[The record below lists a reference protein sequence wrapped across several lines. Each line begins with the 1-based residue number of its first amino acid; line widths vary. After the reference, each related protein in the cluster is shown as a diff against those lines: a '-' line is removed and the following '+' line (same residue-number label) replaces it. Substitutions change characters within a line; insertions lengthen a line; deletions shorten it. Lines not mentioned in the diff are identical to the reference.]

1 MPGEALHC
9 SVAVGKRR
17 LRRAEL
23 CTQAVPSMAKVSTQR
38 FMACLKHSKLLDA
51 AVFQKLTARVAQLT
65 QNAGGKEPSPEKL
78 AEYLVAK
85 KLLTRWQADKLLEGR
100 HKGFFLG
107 KYKLLDHLGTG
118 GMSSVYLAEHVLMK
132 RRVAIKVLPHR
143 RVGESSYLDRFYR
156 EAQAAAALKHP
167 NIVMAH
173 DFGKEDGT
181 YYLVMEYVEGQD
193 LQQMVKQE
201 GPLPAEKAAYYIRQA
216 ALGLQHAHE
225 AGMVHRDV
233 KPGNLL
239 VDATDT
245 VKVLDLGLA
254 RFVEEDSG
262 EKASLTLEHNE
273 TVLGTADYLAPEQ
286 CLNSHQVDHR
296 ADIYSL
302 GCTLYFL
309 LTGRPPFNEG
319 TMAQRMVKH
328 VNEEP
333 PDLLELRPDLPLEL
347 VELCRRMM
355 AKKPEERPQTMQEVA
370 ELLLPLCPSG
380 TGGESSSGSLVPVTP
395 AAEAG
400 VAGGSARR
408 RVVRRVRRSRAEA
421 KPASVTPPPVQTAE
435 PESPSASSSSA
446 GPPESTAKDSGVTET
461 VELGETAPSA
471 RSVPAAESPP
481 GRAAA
486 GVTEQAEA
494 SAPRISPEEVLARR
508 RRTKRNQLV
517 VLGVLVLL
525 TLVAVGAAAAVLLSS

>member
-1 MPGEALHC
+1 
-9 SVAVGKRR
+9 
-17 LRRAEL
+17 
-23 CTQAVPSMAKVSTQR
+23 
-38 FMACLKHSKLLDA
+38 MACLKHSKLLDA
-51 AVFQKLTARVAQLT
+51 AVFQKLTAQVAKLS

-173 DFGKEDGT
+173 DFGEEDGT

-201 GPLPAEKAAYYIRQA
+201 GPLPPEKAAYYIRQA

-421 KPASVTPPPVQTAE
+421 KPTSATPPPVQTAE

-446 GPPESTAKDSGVTET
+446 APPESTAKDSGVTET
-461 VELGETAPSA
+461 VELGKTAPSA
-471 RSVPAAESPP
+471 RSVPAAESPQ
-481 GRAAA
+481 GRATAEA
-486 GVTEQAEA
+486 TEQAEA

-508 RRTKRNQLV
+508 KRAKRNQLV

-525 TLVAVGAAAAVLLSS
+525 TLVAVGAAAVVLLSS